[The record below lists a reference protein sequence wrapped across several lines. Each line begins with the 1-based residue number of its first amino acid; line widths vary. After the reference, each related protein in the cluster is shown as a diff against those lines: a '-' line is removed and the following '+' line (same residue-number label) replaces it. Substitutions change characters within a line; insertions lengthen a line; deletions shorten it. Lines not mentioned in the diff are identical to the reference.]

1 MDMEKA
7 TALLRAIEGGSITYA
22 AEVLNYTTS
31 GVSKMISSLEH
42 DVGFN
47 LLVRGRKGVKP
58 TENCKK
64 ILPTIKEMVYWNNNI
79 EEIILD
85 INGIKTGNISVGT
98 AYGKYYRWISKVI
111 SEFCKKYPNIG
122 VNIIHGT
129 SSGLSRAVENK
140 EADFC
145 IISQRN
151 GDYDWKPLLE
161 DELVAMISKD
171 HKYSSQ
177 DNFPISEFL
186 NESFIEIYPE
196 QETDNSRIFKM
207 NNIDIEKSI
216 RFSAIDSYAASHMV
230 EANLG
235 VSLVNTLIKDDIDA
249 EVVFKKIDPPQIV
262 EIGIAYP
269 SNNKIS
275 PAAKHFLEFA
285 KKYIDDINR

>member
-1 MDMEKA
+1 MDIEKS
-7 TALLRAIEGGSITYA
+7 TALLKAIEGGSITYA
-22 AEVLNYTTS
+22 AESLNYTTS

-47 LLVRGRKGVKP
+47 LLVRGRNGVKP
-58 TENCKK
+58 TDNCKK
-64 ILPTIKEMVYWNNNI
+64 ILPAIKEMIYWNNNI
-79 EEIILD
+79 EEVILD

-98 AYGKYYRWISKVI
+98 AYGKYYRWISKII

-129 SSGLSRAVENK
+129 SSSLSRAVEEK

-151 GDYDWKPLLE
+151 GDYDWKPILK

-171 HKYSSQ
+171 HKYATR
-177 DNFPISEFL
+177 DIFPIREFL

-196 QETDNSRIFKM
+196 QETDNSRVFKL

-235 VSLVNTLIKDDIDA
+235 VSLVNTLIIEDIDA
-249 EVVFKKIDPPQIV
+249 EVIFKKIDPPQTV

-269 SNNKIS
+269 RKNKIS

-285 KKYIDDINR
+285 KMYMDEIR